1 MCKAI
6 LILCETGLMYR
17 INQNHEIVSLLLKLK
32 ELEEDYPV
40 DLLSAR
46 RTSFLML
53 LARYVG
59 SWMRVEKVFFR

>member
-6 LILCETGLMYR
+6 LFDVRTGMYR

-32 ELEEDYPV
+32 EVEEDYPV

-46 RTSFLML
+46 RSSFLML
-53 LARYVG
+53 ITRYVG
-59 SWMRVEKVFFR
+59 AWIRVEKVFFR

>member
-1 MCKAI
+1 
-6 LILCETGLMYR
+6 MYR

-32 ELEEDYPV
+32 EVEEDYPV

-59 SWMRVEKVFFR
+59 SWIRVEKAFFR